1 MYNNMKR
8 YNNLSFTAIVFIPIS
23 CIVYLVGIILGCVF
37 YNGDLIGTVVM
48 CTTLACVILISI
60 LVLFLLQNNV
70 FIVTYYDDEKILQK
84 SLCKRKQIKYEDIKE
99 IYISGSYI
107 YLTSKIYNLKF
118 GKKEKRFQLYRK
130 VNKILKREVAIMI
143 TSDALFLKYINLE
156 NTKVYV
162 LKNSIK
168 ITVDKY
174 FK

>member
-1 MYNNMKR
+1 MKR
-8 YNNLSFTAIVFIPIS
+8 YNNLSFIAIVFIPIS
-23 CIVYLVGIILGCVF
+23 CIGYLLGIILGCVF
-37 YNGDLIGTVVM
+37 YDGDLIGTVIM
-48 CTTLACVILISI
+48 CITLACVIFISI
-60 LVLFLLQNNV
+60 LTLLLLRNTA

-107 YLTSKIYNLKF
+107 YLTSKEYNLKF
-118 GKKEKRFQLYRK
+118 DEKEKRFQLQRK
-130 VNKILKREVAIMI
+130 VNKLLKHEVAIMI
-143 TSDALFLKYINLE
+143 TSEALFLKYINLE
-156 NTKVYV
+156 KTQVYV

>member
-1 MYNNMKR
+1 MKR

-23 CIVYLVGIILGCVF
+23 CIIYLAVIILGCVF
-37 YNGDLIGTVVM
+37 YDGDLLGTVVM
-48 CTTLACVILISI
+48 CITLACVIFISI
-60 LVLFLLQNNV
+60 LSLLLLQNNV
-70 FIVTYYDDEKILQK
+70 FIVTYYDDEKISQK

-107 YLTSKIYNLKF
+107 YLTSKVYSLKF
-118 GKKEKRFQLYRK
+118 DEKEKGFKLQRM
-130 VNKILKREVAIMI
+130 VNKILKNEVAIMI

-156 NTKVYV
+156 NTQVYI